1 VSPLELPE
9 GLVYEPE
16 FLSEEEEAEL
26 VAELEGPGFR
36 RGDAPDWEHSIS
48 PTKALRYSLTFR
60 TLQRP

>member
-26 VAELEGPGFR
+26 VAGL
-36 RGDAPDWEHSIS
+36 
-48 PTKALRYSLTFR
+48 
-60 TLQRP
+60 